1 MTLHKPAASLGTAHA
16 PSVLLSHQA
25 APFFVMAHHRSG
37 SNFLNDLLQSHPQ
50 VECINEPLS
59 MHTHF
64 FREHDLNFWSAGD
77 FDDDTLHPS
86 LAAQEPL
93 RAFLHEF
100 RHYLG
105 RSDPSRVI
113 GFKDTVLFG
122 KLEWLRRFLPTLKIL
137 FLKRHPN
144 AIVSSVLRSNLMAF
158 WDYAHVVPP
167 AFKAMHPAFRSSA
180 RSDDEI
186 AAEVVAMSVV
196 VRYEMAQRVI
206 GAFDHLSIQ
215 LEDIM
220 REPASAVE
228 DIADFLGIAR
238 HDGPMHFIEERRAES
253 RGGRYSSFRSRDD
266 VERSWEKHLSI
277 GQCHAIANVLACMY
291 TSSPVGSATESLPS

>member
-1 MTLHKPAASLGTAHA
+1 MTVAWLKTPAVKLYSFPAACGAASLYEQTLTGGTTLTLHKPAASLGTAHA

-93 RAFLHEF
+93 RAFLHDF

-122 KLEWLRRFLPTLKIL
+122 KLE
-137 FLKRHPN
+137 
-144 AIVSSVLRSNLMAF
+144 
-158 WDYAHVVPP
+158 
-167 AFKAMHPAFRSSA
+167 
-180 RSDDEI
+180 
-186 AAEVVAMSVV
+186 
-196 VRYEMAQRVI
+196 
-206 GAFDHLSIQ
+206 
-215 LEDIM
+215 
-220 REPASAVE
+220 
-228 DIADFLGIAR
+228 
-238 HDGPMHFIEERRAES
+238 
-253 RGGRYSSFRSRDD
+253 
-266 VERSWEKHLSI
+266 
-277 GQCHAIANVLACMY
+277 
-291 TSSPVGSATESLPS
+291 